1 MSGIS
6 KPSPWNYTPDGI
18 FYLKGTNQVFS
29 YLQHIASSAGSA
41 KPASLTQGLILG
53 NTGTLP
59 SGNPVNAVAMY
70 SDAGVFKMRD
80 PAGNIY
86 SVPVGQDSVKQS
98 LVENSIDIDA
108 SQNKVLS
115 IADSSYGFFGIA
127 MKAAHAGRVV
137 FRGLHA
143 VFDGTLGTDYE
154 YPDLHFENTSGS
166 DTTVYVTQTYITASG
181 EVFWIFHMTDKKTGK
196 ILQSYSSNDHPLL
209 FGKELPDFPDFDPAK
224 HEIIMM
230 NPSDELIKEIRV
242 SSNDDSV
249 LQTVHEKF
257 TYKKHPVPKWPG
269 KAVCVGIGEHE
280 EVRETPIYSENLKD
294 FEKKPLLIRVEKT
307 KFMSH
312 GPIKKKIKPVRNVIT
327 ADLIEKGGAF

>member
-6 KPSPWNYTPDGI
+6 KPSPWNYTPGGI
-18 FYLKGTNQVFS
+18 FYFKGTSQVFS
-29 YLQHIASSAGSA
+29 YLQHIWAPAGST
-41 KPASLTQGLILG
+41 KPAGLTQGIILG

-59 SGNPVNAVAMY
+59 TGNPGNAVAMY
-70 SDAGVFKMRD
+70 SDAGVFKMRN

-86 SVPVGQDSVKQS
+86 SVPVGQNSVKQGD
-98 LVENSIDIDA
+98 VESSIDIDVA
-108 SQNKVLS
+108 QHKVLS
-115 IADSSYGFFGIA
+115 LADCPYGFYGVTI
-127 MKAAHAGRVV
+127 KAAHAGRVV
-137 FRGLHA
+137 FKGSAPL
-143 VFDGTLGTDYE
+143 FGETLGTAYE
-154 YPDLHFENTSGS
+154 YQDYHFENTSGS
-166 DTTVYVTQTYITASG
+166 DTTVYLKQYYITGSG
-181 EVFWIFHMTDKKTGK
+181 EVFWIFHMVEKESGK
-196 ILQSYSSNDHPLL
+196 IICSYSSNDHPLL